1 MDITRFEEILDSLAE
16 ELPPR
21 FYDELNGGILLL
33 PEEKL
38 STHAR
43 DNDLYI
49 LGEYTNNGIYGR
61 YVAIYY
67 GSFEALY
74 GHLPEEALTVK
85 MRQVLR
91 HEFRHHLENLAG
103 DKTLER
109 EDEKNI
115 WEYLN
120 REE

>member
-16 ELPPR
+16 ELPQR

-33 PEEKL
+33 PEQRL
-38 STHAR
+38 SEHAK
-43 DNDLYI
+43 NDDLFV
-49 LGEYTNNGIYGR
+49 LGEYANNGMYGR
-61 YVAIYY
+61 YITIYY

-74 GHLPEEALTVK
+74 GYLSEEELTVK

-91 HEFRHHLENLAG
+91 HEFRHHLESLAG
-103 DKTLER
+103 DKSLER
-109 EDEKNI
+109 EDERNI
-115 WEYLN
+115 RKYLA